1 MDALKITLTPQTAF
15 GTPLVGDTL
24 FGHLCWNI
32 AEAYGVARLRELLDG
47 YCNGNPFLIASDAF
61 PAGYLPLPT
70 LPSAYWEKPPGEE
83 DRKALKKR
91 QWLPLEALTKPVRDW
106 QQNARS
112 NADLGKA
119 YLQEKLKKAGVDEK
133 QIESRINAEEA
144 PEKYIHFEEA
154 RSHNRIN
161 RAISSTGDARFAPF
175 SSEQHWYSTNSQWQ
189 LYLLHDPARISGDEL
204 KQVLENLGHSGYG
217 RDASTGL
224 GKYQITKI
232 ENSGELFTRTGNAAM
247 TLAPCCP
254 QGQGFDRE
262 HSYYQTLTRFGRH
275 GNIQATA
282 GNPYKKPVLMAQTGA
297 VFSGDRHGRPWIGQG
312 IGGISASQP
321 EAVHQG
327 YAPVI
332 ALEL

>member
-1 MDALKITLTPQTAF
+1 MDALRLTLTPQTAF

-24 FGHLCWNI
+24 FGHLCWGI
-32 AEAYGVARLRELLDG
+32 AEAYGADRLRELLHG
-47 YCNGNPFLIASDAF
+47 YCDANPFLIASDAF
-61 PAGYLPLPT
+61 PAGHLPLPT
-70 LPSAYWEKPPGEE
+70 LPSAYWKKTPGEE

-91 QWLPLEALTKPVRDW
+91 QWLPLDALEKPVRDW
-106 QQNARS
+106 QQHAKS
-112 NADLGKA
+112 NNDIAADL
-119 YLQEKLKKAGVDEK
+119 LT
-133 QIESRINAEEA
+133 
-144 PEKYIHFEEA
+144 
-154 RSHNRIN
+154 SHTQAHNSIN
-161 RAISSTGDARFAPF
+161 RATHTTGSDQFAPF
-175 SSEQHWYSTNSQWQ
+175 ASEQNWYSTNSQWQ
-189 LYLLHDPARISGDEL
+189 LYLLHDPARITSDEL
-204 KQVLENLGHSGYG
+204 ALVLANLGHSGYG

-254 QGQGFDRE
+254 QGQGFDGTR
-262 HSYYQTLTRFGRH
+262 SYYQTLTRFGRH

>member
-24 FGHLCWNI
+24 FGHLCWSI
-32 AEAYGVARLRELLDG
+32 AETYGEARLRALLDG
-47 YCNGNPFLIASDAF
+47 YCDGKPYLITSDAF
-61 PAGYLPLPT
+61 PAGHLPLPT
-70 LPSAYWEKPPGEE
+70 LPSAYWEKTPGVE

-91 QWLPLEALTKPVRDW
+91 QWLPLEALTAPVRDW
-106 QQNARS
+106 QQHARS
-112 NADLGKA
+112 NDDIAANL
-119 YLQEKLKKAGVDEK
+119 
-133 QIESRINAEEA
+133 IS
-144 PEKYIHFEEA
+144 
-154 RSHNRIN
+154 SHSQAHNSIN

-175 SSEQHWYSTNSQWQ
+175 TSEQNWYAPNSQWQ
-189 LYLLHDPARISGDEL
+189 LYLLHDAARISRDEL
-204 KQVLENLGHSGYG
+204 ERVLKNLGHSGYG

>member
-24 FGHLCWNI
+24 FGHLCWGI
-32 AEAYGVARLRELLDG
+32 AEAFGADRLRELLHG
-47 YCNGNPFLIASDAF
+47 YCDGTPFLIASDAF

-70 LPSAYWEKPPGEE
+70 LPSEYWEAGEE
-83 DRKALKKR
+83 TDRKKLKKK
-91 QWLPLEALTKPVRDW
+91 QWLPLEALKEPVRAW
-106 QQNARS
+106 QKHAKS
-112 NADLGKA
+112 NNDIAADLITSHTQA
-119 YLQEKLKKAGVDEK
+119 
-133 QIESRINAEEA
+133 
-144 PEKYIHFEEA
+144 
-154 RSHNRIN
+154 HNRIN
-161 RAISSTGDARFAPF
+161 RAIGSTGDARFAPF
-175 SSEQHWYSTNSQWQ
+175 TSEQNWYAPNSQWQ
-189 LYLLHDPARISGDEL
+189 LYLLHDAARISRDEL
-204 KQVLENLGHSGYG
+204 ERVLKNLGHSGYG

-224 GKYQITKI
+224 GKYQITKT
-232 ENSGELFTRTGNAAM
+232 ENSGDLFTRTGNAAM

-254 QGQGFDRE
+254 QGQGFDPE

-332 ALEL
+332 ALNLEQERL

>member
-32 AEAYGVARLRELLDG
+32 AEAYGADRLRELLDG

-106 QQNARS
+106 QKHAKS
-112 NADLGKA
+112 NDDIAANL
-119 YLQEKLKKAGVDEK
+119 
-133 QIESRINAEEA
+133 IS
-144 PEKYIHFEEA
+144 
-154 RSHNRIN
+154 SHSQAHNSIN
-161 RAISSTGDARFAPF
+161 RATHTTGTGAFAPF
-175 SSEQHWYSTNSQWQ
+175 NSEQNWYGTNSQWQ
-189 LYLLHDPARISGDEL
+189 LYLLHDPARITRDEL
-204 KQVLENLGHSGYG
+204 AQILKNLGHSGYG

-224 GKYQITKI
+224 GKYHLDTLEAEQT
-232 ENSGELFTRTGNAAM
+232 LFTRSGNAAM

-254 QGQGFDRE
+254 QGQDFNGE
-262 HSYYQTLTRFGRH
+262 HIYYQTLTRFGRH
-275 GNIQATA
+275 GNVQATA
-282 GNPYKKPVLMAQTGA
+282 GNPFKKPVLMAQSGA
-297 VFSGDRHGRPWIGQG
+297 VFSGERHGRPWIGQG
-312 IGGISASQP
+312 IGGISTTLPAT
-321 EAVHQG
+321 VHQG
-327 YAPVI
+327 YAPAI

>member
-24 FGHLCWNI
+24 FGHLCWGI
-32 AEAYGVARLRELLDG
+32 AEAFGADRLRELLHG
-47 YCNGNPFLIASDAF
+47 YCDGTPFLIASDAF

-91 QWLPLEALTKPVRDW
+91 QWLPLEALTAPVRDW
-106 QQNARS
+106 QQHARS
-112 NADLGKA
+112 NDDIAANL
-119 YLQEKLKKAGVDEK
+119 
-133 QIESRINAEEA
+133 IS
-144 PEKYIHFEEA
+144 
-154 RSHNRIN
+154 SHSQAHNSIN

-175 SSEQHWYSTNSQWQ
+175 ASEQNWYSTESQWQ
-189 LYLLHDPARISGDEL
+189 LYLLHDPARITRDEL
-204 KQVLENLGHSGYG
+204 AQILKNLGHSGYG

-224 GKYQITKI
+224 GKYHLDALEAEQT
-232 ENSGELFTRTGNAAM
+232 LFTRSGNAAM

-254 QGQGFDRE
+254 QGQGFDGA

-275 GNIQATA
+275 GNVQATA
-282 GNPYKKPVLMAQTGA
+282 GNPFKKPVLMAQSGA
-297 VFSGDRHGRPWIGQG
+297 VFSGERHGRPWIGQG
-312 IGGISASQP
+312 IGGISTTLPAT
-321 EAVHQG
+321 VHQG
-327 YAPVI
+327 YAPAI

>member
-24 FGHLCWNI
+24 FGHLCWGI
-32 AEAYGVARLRELLDG
+32 TEAYGADRLRELLDG
-47 YCNGNPFLIASDAF
+47 YCNDNPFLIASDAF

-70 LPSAYWEKPPGEE
+70 LPSAYWTAGDET
-83 DRKALKKR
+83 DRKKLKKK
-91 QWLPLEALTKPVRDW
+91 QWLPLEALTAPVRDW
-106 QQNARS
+106 QQHARS

-175 SSEQHWYSTNSQWQ
+175 ASEQNWYGTNSQWQ
-189 LYLLHDPARISGDEL
+189 LYLLHDPARITRDEL
-204 KQVLENLGHSGYG
+204 AQILKNLGHSGYG

-224 GKYQITKI
+224 GKYHLDTLEAEQT
-232 ENSGELFTRTGNAAM
+232 LFTRSGNAAM

-254 QGQGFDRE
+254 QGQGFDGA

-275 GNIQATA
+275 GNVQATA
-282 GNPYKKPVLMAQTGA
+282 GNPFKKPVLMAQSGA
-297 VFSGDRHGRPWIGQG
+297 VFSGERHGRPWIGQG
-312 IGGISASQP
+312 IGGISTTLPAT
-321 EAVHQG
+321 VHQG
-327 YAPVI
+327 YAPAI

>member
-32 AEAYGVARLRELLDG
+32 AEAYGKARLRELLDG
-47 YCNGNPFLIASDAF
+47 YCDGKPFLVASDAF

-70 LPSAYWEKPPGEE
+70 LPSAYWSAGDET
-83 DRKALKKR
+83 DRKKLKKK
-91 QWLPLEALTKPVRDW
+91 QWIPLEALQEPVRDW
-106 QQNARS
+106 QQHAQSHDNIAAHLIS
-112 NADLGKA
+112 SHSQA
-119 YLQEKLKKAGVDEK
+119 
-133 QIESRINAEEA
+133 
-144 PEKYIHFEEA
+144 
-154 RSHNRIN
+154 HNRIN
-161 RAISSTGDARFAPF
+161 RAIGSTGDARFAPF
-175 SSEQHWYSTNSQWQ
+175 TSEQIWYSTGSQWQ
-189 LYLLHDPARISGDEL
+189 LYLLHDPARITSDEL
-204 KQVLENLGHSGYG
+204 ALVLANLGHSGYG

-224 GKYQITKI
+224 GKYQV
-232 ENSGELFTRTGNAAM
+232 EACEASDLFKREGNAAM

-254 QGQGFDRE
+254 QGQGFDGER
-262 HSYYQTLTRFGRH
+262 SYYQTLTRFGRH

-297 VFSGDRHGRPWIGQG
+297 VFSGERHGRPWIGQG
-312 IGGISASQP
+312 IGGTSASQP